1 MDAYCTID
9 DVTDRLT
16 IEPDKDDERLIVAMV
31 EEATVAVDAYLG
43 KHFDR
48 SVPAAVRVVCARVAA
63 RAVSRGLSSAPV
75 GAESQSF
82 TAGPFSTNQNF
93 GSNSNA
99 GGVFLTAEDKRR
111 LRSVGGGRRGAFTV
125 SLY

>member
-1 MDAYCTID
+1 
-9 DVTDRLT
+9 
-16 IEPDKDDERLIVAMV
+16 MV
-31 EEATVAVDAYLG
+31 VDYLSSSPTG
-43 KHFDR
+43 LDIR
-48 SVPAAVRVVCARVAA
+48 CPPNRGQVPVPAAVRVVCARVAA

-82 TAGPFSTNQNF
+82 TAGPFSTNQSF

-99 GGVFLTAEDKRR
+99 GGVFLTAEDKRM
-111 LRSVGGGRRGAFTV
+111 LRSVRGGRRGAFTV

>member
-1 MDAYCTID
+1 MDVYCTVS

-16 IEPDKDDERLIVAMV
+16 MEPDRDDRRFIRAMID
-31 EEATVAVDAYLG
+31 EATVAIDAYMG
-43 KHFDR
+43 GHVGDE
-48 SVPAAVRVVCARVAA
+48 VPSAVRVVCARVAA
-63 RAVSRGLSSAPV
+63 RAVSRGLFAAPV

-82 TAGPFSTNQNF
+82 TA
-93 GSNSNA
+93 
-99 GGVFLTAEDKRR
+99 EDKRM

>member
-1 MDAYCTID
+1 MDVYCTVS

-16 IEPDKDDERLIVAMV
+16 MEPDRDDRRFIRAMID
-31 EEATVAVDAYLG
+31 EATVAIDAYMG
-43 KHFDR
+43 SHVGDD
-48 SVPAAVRVVCARVAA
+48 VPSAVRVVCARVAA
-63 RAVSRGLSSAPV
+63 RAVSRGLSTAPV

-82 TAGPFSTNQNF
+82 TAGPFSATQNF
-93 GSNSNA
+93 GSNSNG
-99 GGVFLTAEDKRR
+99 GGVFLTGEDKRM

>member
-16 IEPDKDDERLIVAMV
+16 IEPDKDDKRLIVAMV

-48 SVPAAVRVVCARVAA
+48 SVPAAVRVVCARVA
-63 RAVSRGLSSAPV
+63 GLSSAPV

-82 TAGPFSTNQNF
+82 TAGPFSTSQNF

-99 GGVFLTAEDKRR
+99 GGVFLTAEDKRM